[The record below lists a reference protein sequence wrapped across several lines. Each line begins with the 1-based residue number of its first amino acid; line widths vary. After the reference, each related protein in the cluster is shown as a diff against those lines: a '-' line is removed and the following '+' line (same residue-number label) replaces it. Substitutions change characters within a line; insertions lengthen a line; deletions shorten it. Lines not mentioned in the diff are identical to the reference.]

1 MKYVTIFS
9 IFILI
14 SIIAIDEIAAQRDN
28 TTQVVDVYNPQTGK
42 VWMDRNLG
50 ANRAATSSTDT
61 EAYGDLFQWGR
72 RADGHQKR
80 NSSTVTT
87 LNSTDIPSHGS
98 FILAPNTPGDW
109 RSPQNNNLW
118 QGVNGVNNPCP
129 VGYRIPTITEW
140 ETERQSW
147 SSNNAA
153 GAISSA
159 LKLPLG
165 GRRYKNDGSITD
177 DGYFGFYWSNN
188 IQLVLAEYLR
198 FDSFSTNA
206 RVLNS
211 SRAEGYS
218 VRCIKDSSTTPPPAP
233 TLLNPTDS
241 SEFEVGEALLSWG
254 NIETADKFTIQV
266 SHDEAFSDLLSET
279 TLENTKVLKT
289 GTVDSNGNS
298 STALMGNRGNSF
310 AGNLPNVNDELWFQF
325 PVNEIN
331 TSTYFRFEPPSGFG
345 IFNVRIIFPDN
356 VQLSSRN
363 IDSPFNYSVPTFVR
377 GTYRIAISVT
387 NKSSIFH
394 NNGTFKI
401 RTSNKEFTEN
411 GIDSLFT
418 NVLIGEPGTYYW
430 RVRSIN
436 NVVYSDW
443 STVWMFTTIL
453 DTSIE
458 SEDHPKEYSLLQNY
472 PNPFNPTTQIGFSL
486 PESQQV
492 TIQVYDVNGRLV
504 AELLNGVTYSAGTH
518 QVSFDGAGISSGIY
532 IYTMRTSSGMSF
544 TRKLILVK

>member
-72 RADGHQKR
+72 RADGHEKR
-80 NSSTVTT
+80 NSPTTTT
-87 LNSTDIPSHGS
+87 LSNTDTPSHGS
-98 FILAPNTPGDW
+98 FILAPNSPWDW
-109 RSPQNNNLW
+109 RNPKNDNLW
-118 QGVNGVNNPCP
+118 QGINGVNNPCP
-129 VGYRIPTITEW
+129 IGYRIPSEAEW
-140 ETERQSW
+140 KAETQSW
-147 SSNNAA
+147 NQQNSV
-153 GAISSA
+153 GAYNSV
-159 LKLPLG
+159 LKLPMA
-165 GRRYKNDGSITD
+165 GRRSENNDYQFIGSTGNYWTSSAIPSAQITSALS
-177 DGYFGFYWSNN
+177 Y
-188 IQLVLAEYLR
+188 
-198 FDSFSTNA
+198 
-206 RVLNS
+206 NS
-211 SRAEGYS
+211 SSIGYHYSIRAFGRS
-218 VRCIKDSSTTPPPAP
+218 VRCIKDITTTPPSAP

-472 PNPFNPTTQIGFSL
+472 PNPFNPTTQIRFAL

-492 TIQVYDVNGRLV
+492 SIQVYDVNGRLIS
-504 AELLNGVTYSAGTH
+504 ELLNNVTYSAGNH
-518 QVSFDGAGISSGIY
+518 QVSFDGTGLSSGIY
-532 IYTMRTSSGMSF
+532 IYTMKTNSGMSF
-544 TRKLILVK
+544 TRKLLLVK